1 MVAAKARE
9 MNPYLT
15 AVTIGFDDKKYDES
29 EKAIEYAKHL
39 KIKHHHVERFSSQSL
54 LEVIDEM
61 REHIESG
68 DIVEFV
74 ATSICADGETQI
86 HSMVGDLPTA
96 VGLYEIG
103 KHMIIQ
109 QEAYE

>member
-1 MVAAKARE
+1 MTKI
-9 MNPYLT
+9 
-15 AVTIGFDDKKYDES
+15 VTIVPNE
-29 EKAIEYAKHL
+29 
-39 KIKHHHVERFSSQSL
+39 VERKRIKADL
-54 LEVIDEM
+54 LEVLDEM
-61 REHIESG
+61 REQIESG

>member
-1 MVAAKARE
+1 MTKI
-9 MNPYLT
+9 
-15 AVTIGFDDKKYDES
+15 VTIAPNEAERKRI
-29 EKAIEYAKHL
+29 KAD
-39 KIKHHHVERFSSQSL
+39 L
-54 LEVIDEM
+54 LEVLDEM
-61 REHIESG
+61 REQIESG

-74 ATSICADGETQI
+74 ATSICANGETQI

>member
-1 MVAAKARE
+1 MTKI
-9 MNPYLT
+9 
-15 AVTIGFDDKKYDES
+15 VTIVPNER
-29 EKAIEYAKHL
+29 ERERIKAD
-39 KIKHHHVERFSSQSL
+39 L
-54 LEVIDEM
+54 LEVLDEM
-61 REHIESG
+61 REQIESG

-74 ATSICADGETQI
+74 ATSMLVDGESQI
-86 HSMVGDLPTA
+86 HSMVSDLPTA